1 MSNDLIN
8 RNETEDVIVKKQEN
22 TGIRVDEQSVFKVDF
37 STSDVT
43 GAGTVAKTIG
53 QFLEPRLMKKR
64 LEQFKNTLDM
74 IKEYKEK
81 GLITSDMS
89 YSINGIEKNASLNL
103 VDERAIKSLVLEE
116 INKQIN
122 IESIARK
129 CLDYIDTDFVPQEE
143 IDDDWLY
150 TFRDSVKNISSE
162 ELQSIWAK
170 LLANEIQSPSTYS
183 LRTLDTLKNMSSH
196 EAEKFKQFI
205 KLTITDTKHTNR
217 ITIDNL
223 DILSK
228 YGINYIDILLLEEI
242 GLIQV
247 GSVRAIVPGDNIYIL
262 DDTKF
267 IDIQNDTGTK
277 GSFGV
282 YTTTKV
288 GTELASIVI
297 GLDNSINYDY
307 IKEFINSINN
317 NKKYKVMIGENYK
330 IQENEIEYENIE
342 EFK

>member
-1 MSNDLIN
+1 MNNDLIN
-8 RNETEDVIVKKQEN
+8 SNETDDIIVKKQEN
-22 TGIRVDEQSVFKVDF
+22 TGIRVDEQNVFKID
-37 STSDVT
+37 SSISDVT
-43 GAGTVAKTIG
+43 GAGAVAKVIG
-53 QFLEPRLMKKR
+53 NFLEPRLMQKR
-64 LEQFKNTLDM
+64 LEQFENTLEM

-89 YSINGIEKNASLNL
+89 YSINGIEKNASLNS
-103 VDERAIKSLVLEE
+103 VDERAINSLVLEE
-116 INKQIN
+116 ISKQIN

-129 CLDYIDTDFVPQEE
+129 CLDYIEKDFVPQGE

-183 LRTLDTLKNMSSH
+183 LRTLDTLKNMSKY

-205 KLTITDTKHTNR
+205 KLTITDINHTNR
-217 ITIDNL
+217 ISITDP
-223 DILSK
+223 DILLR
-228 YGINYIDILLLEEI
+228 YGITYNDILLLQEI

-247 GSVRAIVPGDNIYIL
+247 GSARGIIPGHNIYII
-262 DDTKF
+262 DDTKA
-267 IDIQNDTGTK
+267 IDIKNDTGSQGT
-277 GSFGV
+277 FGI
-282 YTTTKV
+282 YITTKV

-297 GLDNSINYDY
+297 GLDNSMNYEY
-307 IKEFINSINN
+307 IKEFINSINKN
-317 NKKYKVMIGENYK
+317 NKYKVIIHENYK
-330 IQENEIEYENIE
+330 IIGNGITYESSK